1 MNETVRLIC
10 VRPCQVPGFG
20 IVRQDAVIELPQSEV
35 DARIRACFKSADGDE
50 AVTAKKSAGL
60 EGLPKEALYQR
71 AEALGLPVSS
81 RTTKAELLTLIQAA
95 ENASVRRA

>member
-10 VRPCQVPGFG
+10 VRPCQVPGYG
-20 IVRQDAVIELPQSEV
+20 IVKQDAVIELPKGEV
-35 DARIRACFKSADGDE
+35 DDRIRACFKAADGE
-50 AVTAKKSAGL
+50 TVTAKKSAGL
-60 EGLPKEALYQR
+60 EDLSKEALLQR
-71 AEALGLPVSS
+71 AESLGLPVSS